1 MAAEGPSESAAPD
14 RTGAG
19 PVWEPLSEDVRRTLE
34 RVLREDTEA
43 HRAYRAQLPYTRMAP
58 GCTCP
63 CGSVYLEVD
72 DEAAPPAPPGGDD
85 PVVASRLVRAPSGR
99 LLGEALVFAWGGKYL
114 TELELALWEDA
125 NLLEHPLWQQLLPDG
140 EEPAST

>member
-1 MAAEGPSESAAPD
+1 MAPGGASGQAAAE
-14 RTGAG
+14 

-34 RVLREDTEA
+34 LVLREDTEA

-72 DEAAPPAPPGGDD
+72 EGAAPPAVPGEDG

-99 LLGEALVFAWGGKYL
+99 LLGEALVFAWGGEYL

-125 NLLEHPLWQQLLPDG
+125 NLLGRPLWQQLLPDG
-140 EEPAST
+140 EEPA